1 MFIIDCFFEDTPLGK
16 SPWTF
21 LALIRS
27 PSWPNTQDKYTPY
40 GSKGNVEVIEG
51 RRWLIAVDVIEY
63 EEAAEDSS
71 IDHYGDALDEEDKSG
86 FVGAGVK

>member
-1 MFIIDCFFEDTPLGK
+1 M
-16 SPWTF
+16 
-21 LALIRS
+21 
-27 PSWPNTQDKYTPY
+27 
-40 GSKGNVEVIEG
+40 IEG
-51 RRWLIAVDVIEY
+51 RRWLISVDVIEY